1 MLNANSSQAA
11 LLKDKRIRI
20 ITISEIRYEGTLY
33 QINTKDK
40 TIALK
45 NVVAFGTEER
55 RVDQVIPPSQNVYEL
70 IIFKASHIKD
80 INVLS
85 QEEETKSQVAK
96 KEEIVEKAPEVE
108 KKPAQPAEEPVKEE
122 AAPLTTPDN
131 KYPEEEDRE
140 YERRRSSSHGRSQ
153 GKYGG
158 HNNHRRYQGHQGGQ
172 GPHGGRRGEKGPKDF
187 DFDEMVEKNNLLEKE
202 KEEKEGKEDKEAK
215 YVFDDFFD
223 TLTTSVNDKGEGG
236 KKDPYQQYK
245 TNSETF
251 GYVKRGGQRGGHRG
265 RGGYGGRGG
274 YQGDRHGG
282 GGGYRDN
289 RDRDIDYEDYKGG
302 RGRDT
307 YKRGYNDDRRD
318 QYYPKE
324 SDGQGQSYGRGGRGG
339 GGYRGGRSGYRSDYN
354 DGDRF
359 YEKKN

>member
-1 MLNANSSQAA
+1 MLNANANQAA

-45 NVVAFGTEER
+45 NVVAFGTEDR
-55 RVDQVIPPSQNVYEL
+55 RADQVIPPSQNVYEL

-85 QEEETKSQVAK
+85 QEEENKAQVAK
-96 KEEIVEKAPEVE
+96 KEEVLEKVPEPE
-108 KKPAQPAEEPVKEE
+108 KKVSQPKPEEPEEPVSVDKRQD
-122 AAPLTTPDN
+122 AKDADDD
-131 KYPEEEDRE
+131 DRE
-140 YERRRSSSHGRSQ
+140 YDRRRSSSHGRSS
-153 GKYGG
+153 GRYGG
-158 HNNHRRYQGHQGGQ
+158 HNNYRRHQGDQRNQGQ
-172 GPHGGRRGEKGPKDF
+172 QGARRTDKGPKEF

-202 KEEKEGKEDKEAK
+202 KEVKDGKEDKDAK
-215 YVFDDFFD
+215 YNFDDFFD

-245 TNSETF
+245 TNSDTF
-251 GYVKRGGQRGGHRG
+251 GYMKRGHRGGHQRG
-265 RGGYGGRGG
+265 RGGGYGSRGG
-274 YQGDRHGG
+274 YHSDKQ
-282 GGGYRDN
+282 GGGYRDQ
-289 RDRDIDYEDYKGG
+289 RDRDIDFEDYRRGG
-302 RGRDT
+302 RNDNYRPPYQADRRDT
-307 YKRGYNDDRRD
+307 YQPKDRENDA
-318 QYYPKE
+318 YT
-324 SDGQGQSYGRGGRGG
+324 RGGRGT
-339 GGYRGGRSGYRSDYN
+339 YRGGRGYRNDYD